1 MDKIELLRRMKE
13 IRCVEETIAARYA
26 EQKMR
31 CPTHLSIGQELVGAA
46 AGMIMTAT
54 DLAVSTHRGHA
65 HYLGKGGSIPAMIA
79 EIYGKETGCARGRGG
94 SMHLIDQSVGF
105 MGTTA
110 IVGNSIPIGTGLAL
124 SKKLDSSTDLSC
136 VFLGDGATEE
146 GAFYES
152 ANFAVVQNLPL
163 LFLCENNLYSVYTSL
178 KPRQPE
184 GRVIHELAKAIG
196 LTVFDCD
203 GTSAHDTYQTISAAV
218 QHIRSGNGPAF
229 VEISTYRWRE
239 HCGPNYDNDLP
250 YRDEAEY
257 ETWKAKDALDNFELA
272 LKTDGTLTE
281 SSILQMEMTIQA
293 VVNEAFDF
301 AERSP
306 WPDQKEAFIDE
317 YAVNEATS

>member
-1 MDKIELLRRMKE
+1 MDKVKLLRRMKE
-13 IRCVEETIAARYA
+13 IRSVEETIAARYA

-46 AGMIMTAT
+46 AGLILSSK
-54 DLAVSTHRGHA
+54 DRAVSTHRGHA
-65 HYLGKGGSIPAMIA
+65 HYLGKGGNIPAMIA

-94 SMHLIDQSVGF
+94 SMHLIDQTVGF

-124 SKKLDSSTDLSC
+124 SQKLDGSENLSC

-146 GAFYES
+146 GSFYES

-163 LFLCENNLYSVYTSL
+163 LFLCENNLYSVYSSL
-178 KPRQPE
+178 KPRQPV
-184 GRVIHELAKAIG
+184 GRIIHKLAEAIG

-203 GTSAHDTYQTISAAV
+203 GADVEATYATIQQAV
-218 QHIRSGNGPAF
+218 NHIRNGRGPAF

-257 ETWKAKDALDNFELA
+257 EEWKAKDALDNFELS
-272 LKTDGTLTE
+272 LKADGLLTDDN
-281 SSILQMEMTIQA
+281 IKEMNLSIQA
-293 VVNEAFDF
+293 EVNDAFEF
-301 AERSP
+301 AENSP
-306 WPDQKEAFIDE
+306 WPSQREAFIDE
-317 YAVNEATS
+317 YAESGAAS